1 MRKEIIENLMYV
13 RYSQLLI
20 NEKIKEKKFK
30 IPIHLALGHEAIAT
44 AVAYNFSVNDNII
57 LTHRNLHY
65 NLAIIKDYNSIM
77 KEFILK
83 KSGLANGKLGSMNLC
98 SPRNKVV
105 YTSSILGNPLPV
117 SVGVALSE
125 KNKSSNTFVVT
136 GDGAMEEGSF
146 YESIIVAN
154 SLDISLTIIV
164 ENNQWSMYT
173 PIEQRRKQINI
184 KQMADGLGAKY
195 FFLNS
200 NDTFEY
206 CDKISKIKKI
216 CVDEKKVCIVEV
228 DLRTLGDW
236 EVKEPDMKKRL
247 INYHH
252 GGAPKIEIKNSLI
265 INKNKWDP
273 LFRVFSK
280 ELAIEIDKFMKKKFS
295 CDKYT

>member
-1 MRKEIIENLMYV
+1 MRKAIIERLIYV

-20 NEKIKEKKFK
+20 NEKIKKKEFK

-44 AVAYNFSVNDNII
+44 AVACNFSVNDNII

-65 NLAIIKDYNSIM
+65 NLAIIKDYSSII
-77 KEFILK
+77 KEFDLK

-98 SPRNKVV
+98 SPKNKVI

-125 KNKSSNTFVVT
+125 KNKKSNTYVIT
-136 GDGAMEEGSF
+136 GDGAMEEGSL
-146 YESIIVAN
+146 YESIILAN
-154 SLDISLTIIV
+154 SLDISLTIII

-173 PIEQRRKQINI
+173 PIEQRRKKINI
-184 KQMADGLGAKY
+184 KQMVGGLGAKY

-206 CDKISKIKKI
+206 FEKIKEIKKI

-236 EVKEPDMKKRL
+236 EVKEPDMKKRV

-252 GGAPKIEIKNSLI
+252 GGAPKVDIKNSLI

-273 LFRVFSK
+273 LFRIFSK
-280 ELAIEIDKFMKKKFS
+280 KLEKEIDKFMKKNIF
-295 CDKYT
+295 